1 MKTLQTKTNAA
12 FTLLEIMLV
21 VMIIAILAGSAI
33 YLMRDQ
39 VDQAA
44 IVRAESDIQQ
54 IQTNIQFYAVRNGN
68 APSTAQGLDA
78 LVNRPSGEPQPRKWT
93 QLMKDV
99 PLDPWGR
106 VYVLRNPGTMSK
118 DGYDIFSSG
127 PDRQP
132 GTGDDIGNW

>member
-1 MKTLQTKTNAA
+1 MKTLQRKTTAA

-44 IVRAESDIQQ
+44 VVRAEGDIQQ
-54 IQTNIQFYAVRNGN
+54 VLTQLQFYAVRNGM

-78 LVNRPSGEPQPRKWT
+78 LVNRPSGEPQPRKWS
-93 QLMKDV
+93 QLMKEI
-99 PLDPWGR
+99 PLDPWGKP
-106 VYVLRNPGTMSK
+106 YMLRNPGTMSK
-118 DGYDIFSSG
+118 DGYDVFSSG

-132 GTGDDIGNW
+132 GTSDDIGNW